1 MSWIEKEFN
10 LKGIATDVNTFEWEE
25 EDWVNKAPVVL
36 TKVAKRPGGFTL
48 YMKSL
53 TQELEWYFSKG
64 LTNIFFKDDGK
75 TLRIEHED
83 GTYYVDLQ
91 PSQELYEFLKEFI
104 QEEEN
109 V

>member
-1 MSWIEKEFN
+1 MNWVEKEFN

-36 TKVAKRPGGFTL
+36 TKVVKRPGGFTL
-48 YMKSL
+48 YMKGI

-64 LTNIFFKDDGK
+64 LTNIYFKDEGK

-83 GTYYVDLQ
+83 GVYYVDLQ
-91 PSQELYEFLKEFI
+91 PSKELYEFLKEFI
-104 QEEEN
+104 QEEEG